1 MRTCVIFNPAARG
14 EKAKHF
20 RDHLAA
26 LSAAVTLKP
35 TYAAG
40 SGRPL
45 ATEAVREGFEVIVA
59 AGGDGTVN
67 EVINGIA
74 DVPEGLSKTRLG
86 ILPLG
91 TVNVFA
97 KELGLPTGF
106 DPAWRVIQAGGETCL
121 DLPEAEF
128 AVNGQPVR
136 RCFAQLAGAGL
147 DSRAIEL
154 VDWEQKKKIGPLAYV
169 VAGFKALAE
178 SKPDIIVSSAGASA
192 TGQLVLVGN
201 GRFYGGTFKLF
212 PKAGLRDGLLDVT
225 VFPKVNW
232 EVLMKSGWGWLT
244 SEIHS
249 AAGCQTFQAET
260 FTLSAADGKPVAF
273 QLDGDNVGHLPAKL
287 SVRRGALR
295 VGVAK

>member
-26 LSAAVTLKP
+26 LSAEVTLKP

-45 ATEAVREGFEVIVA
+45 ATEAVREGFAVIVA

-67 EVINGIA
+67 EVVNGIA

-106 DPAWRVIQAGGETCL
+106 DPAWRVIQAGGETRL
-121 DLPEAEF
+121 DLPEVEF
-128 AVNGQPVR
+128 AVNGLPVR
-136 RCFAQLAGAGL
+136 RCFAQLAGAEIG
-147 DSRAIEL
+147 RAH
-154 VDWEQKKKIGPLAYV
+154 V
-169 VAGFKALAE
+169 
-178 SKPDIIVSSAGASA
+178 
-192 TGQLVLVGN
+192 
-201 GRFYGGTFKLF
+201 
-212 PKAGLRDGLLDVT
+212 
-225 VFPKVNW
+225 
-232 EVLMKSGWGWLT
+232 
-244 SEIHS
+244 
-249 AAGCQTFQAET
+249 
-260 FTLSAADGKPVAF
+260 
-273 QLDGDNVGHLPAKL
+273 
-287 SVRRGALR
+287 
-295 VGVAK
+295 